1 MSNQGK
7 GPPQNDDRT
16 ILDPLNA
23 DELKALREAR
33 EKFQKQQ
40 GKGAGPDMGQDIGD
54 APTRALNAIPQFSQP
69 GPSLNNLG
77 GAGSPKIIPDP
88 KPLTPQSARIPTGT
102 VPQGGHSPV
111 ASHGGPHHPAPQPA
125 AGQPQPGQPGFGENT
140 LMWMAPVKVEA
151 PQIIPERGEAAA
163 GGMRITQAPPE
174 PKSAKTM
181 RMVLGVG
188 AAAVV
193 VAVVAFVFGGGG
205 KTGQVEL
212 VTTPPK
218 AAVSI
223 DGEKQEYTTP
233 LRASL
238 KAGQHTILLE
248 MEGYKSESITVDI
261 QENADPTKPMRRQ
274 VDLTPIS
281 KPGMMTVGVEVQ
293 PVAANISID
302 GETFNAKKTVKVA
315 NIDPHKP
322 HQIVIEV
329 GGYAKIENE
338 IPAGQLKESYNFIL
352 QPDPQK

>member
-40 GKGAGPDMGQDIGD
+40 GKAGAGPDMGQDIGD
-54 APTRALNAIPQFSQP
+54 APTRALNAIPQFNQQ
-69 GPSLNNLG
+69 GPSLNNLSP
-77 GAGSPKIIPDP
+77 SPKIIADP

-102 VPQGGHSPV
+102 VPQGGHAPV
-111 ASHGGPHHPAPQPA
+111 PHQSGSSHPGVPQPA

-140 LMWMAPVKVEA
+140 LMWMAPVKVETA
-151 PQIIPERGEAAA
+151 QIIPERGEAAA

-174 PKSAKTM
+174 PKGAKTM
-181 RMVLGVG
+181 RMVIAGG
-188 AAAVV
+188 VV
-193 VAVVAFVFGGGG
+193 VIIGTVAAFILGGGS
-205 KTGQVEL
+205 KTGQIEL

-238 KAGQHTILLE
+238 KLGQHVILLE
-248 MEGYKSESITVDI
+248 LDGFKPETVNVDV
-261 QENADPTKPMRRQ
+261 QENPDPTKPQRKQ

-281 KPGMMTVGVEVQ
+281 KPGLLTVAVEVQ
-293 PVAANISID
+293 PVAANITLD
-302 GETFNAKKTVKVA
+302 GETFPGKKTVKVA
-315 NIDPHKP
+315 NIDPQKAHK
-322 HQIVIEV
+322 IVVEV

-338 IPAGQLKESYNFIL
+338 IPAGQLKDSYNFIL